1 MSKTSGVYHA
11 RPPRNVY
18 VHCGTSVEYLADLNA
33 SIPGVQYYAERAL
46 LLAERDDVVC
56 VTDEIDSHY
65 LDYLAEIGIG
75 PAAANLLVA
84 SRFDNSDPMQP
95 LWRRLLSSPE
105 ALDAL
110 GCLIQRSGAAY
121 IHPFIAT
128 RGQFELGEV
137 LQRRSG
143 VPVRVNGGDPAVVAY
158 ADFKHHVRAK
168 AIELGI
174 PVAAGEVVDLGPA
187 NRLHPAEAML
197 RDAMERQIRLTGRVI
212 VRGTSGAAGS
222 STFAVETSEQIAWLA
237 HRLASGRENR
247 IYLVE
252 AMVDMLLSPNVQMH
266 VDRGVRAIRCV
277 GMTDQRW
284 EHALVHGGNLY
295 PSRASRRSEMLGW
308 SQQLAEWLRTLGFV
322 GLAGFDYVEHMD
334 VFGQTQ
340 AFLAEL
346 NPRINGATYP
356 LRLRRRLNVSQRE
369 AGYPEVQAF
378 TSGTIHTEARSF
390 AELREI
396 WGDRLFS
403 TETGTGLVPYIPGLL
418 RFGKCAVV
426 ALAASREHA
435 DELYEEAG
443 AVAEAV

>member
-1 MSKTSGVYHA
+1 MSKTFGVNHS
-11 RPPRNVY
+11 RPPLNVY

-33 SIPGVQYYAERAL
+33 SIPGVQHYAERAL

-56 VTDEIDSHY
+56 VPDEIDSEY

-75 PAAANLLVA
+75 PAAGNLLVA
-84 SRFDNSDPMQP
+84 SRFDDSAAVEP
-95 LWRRLLSSPE
+95 LWRRLLSSRE
-105 ALDAL
+105 AIDAL
-110 GCLIQRSGAAY
+110 GCMIERSGAGH

-128 RGQFELGEV
+128 RGQFELGEA

-174 PVAAGEVVDLGPA
+174 PVAAGEVVYLGTT
-187 NRLHPAEAML
+187 NGCPAEALL

-222 STFAVETSEQIAWLA
+222 STFAVESGEQIAGLA
-237 HRLASGRENR
+237 HRLASSTENR

-252 AMVDMLLSPNVQMH
+252 GMVDMLVSPNVQMH
-266 VDRGVRAIRCV
+266 VDRDVRAIRCV

-284 EHALVHGGNLY
+284 EQALVHGGNLY

-308 SQQLAEWLRTLGFV
+308 SRQLAGWLQTLGFV
-322 GLAGFDYVEHMD
+322 GLAGFDYVEHVD
-334 VFGQTQ
+334 ASGQPQ

-369 AGYPEVQAF
+369 AGYPEVEAF
-378 TSGTIHTEARSF
+378 TSGTIRTEARTF

-396 WGDRLFS
+396 WDDRLFS
-403 TETGTGLVPYIPGLL
+403 PETGTGLVPYIPGLL

-435 DELYEEAG
+435 DELYQEAG